1 MPFAGLDGLKSPYVF
16 HIPEKPMPRQ
26 VGALVFLMS
35 EWSVCI
41 VLYLRFG

>member
-1 MPFAGLDGLKSPYVF
+1 MPFAGLDGLKSPY
-16 HIPEKPMPRQ
+16 
-26 VGALVFLMS
+26 VFLMS